1 MITDFKNVRFWD
13 ISLSGIFIDKIYTG
27 NDVSGKQIY
36 DDLILKGFNPDI
48 EISEAY

>member
-13 ISLSGIFIDKIYTG
+13 LSLDGAFIDRIYTG
-27 NDVSGKQIY
+27 NDVTGKQIR
-36 DDLILKGFNPDI
+36 DDLIAKGFNPDI